1 MPKISVIVPVYKVE
15 PYLRRCIDSILGQ
28 TFRDF
33 ELILV
38 DDGSPDGCPAIC
50 DEYAEKDSR
59 IRVIHKENGGL
70 SSARNAGL
78 DWMFENSDSAYLTF
92 IDSDDYVEPEYLE
105 ELYKA
110 LIDNDAD
117 VSLCGYY
124 RVGDGQER
132 IYENFSG
139 CDAFDGIEACK
150 MVNKAQEGHT
160 LFVVACA
167 KLYKRD
173 MFEDIR
179 YPVGKIHEDEFITY
193 RILYKAHCVVEL
205 GRCLYAYT
213 VNREGIM
220 CSGFSLKRYDV
231 VEALEEASVF
241 YRNNGQAALADLT
254 EIKSIVLKARFSLE
268 ARKAGLYSS
277 LPKEYKMSALKAERT
292 LKRLR
297 GMDYAEYHMYLCYPT
312 YIKIKAIIRRIF
324 CGRSKGSE

>member
-59 IRVIHKENGGL
+59 IHVIHKENGGL

-78 DWMFENSDSAYLTF
+78 DWMFENSDSEYLTF

-110 LIDNDAD
+110 LIENDAD
-117 VSLCGYY
+117 VSSCGYY

-132 IYENFSG
+132 ICENFSG
-139 CDAFDGIEACK
+139 CAVFNGIEACK
-150 MVNKAQEGHT
+150 MINEAQEGHT

-167 KLYKRD
+167 KLYKKD
-173 MFEDIR
+173 MFGSIR

-193 RILYKAHCVVEL
+193 RILYKAKRVVEV
-205 GRCLYAYT
+205 GKCMYAYT
-213 VNREGIM
+213 VNPNSIM
-220 CSGFSLKRYDV
+220 GEKFSVKRYDKF
-231 VEALEEASVF
+231 EALEEAAIF
-241 YRNNGQAALADLT
+241 YRNNGQTDLADLT

-268 ARKAGLYSS
+268 ARGAGIYSS

-292 LKRLR
+292 LKLLR
-297 GMDYAEYHMYLCYPT
+297 GRDYAEYHMYLCYPT
-312 YIKIKAIIRRIF
+312 YIKIKAIIRRVF